1 MAAGPFS
8 VIPPRCVGDTVSFTD
23 ADTAHLLLALVL
35 LLTAAHGCG
44 YLFAH
49 FHQPRV
55 IGEIVGGLLLG
66 PTVLGALWPHFE
78 AIVFP
83 AGGPTS
89 PVLGAVYQLGL
100 LLLMF
105 CSGAEIRA
113 SLQRKESKA
122 VALIAALGTVVPFA
136 AAMLFIHLV
145 SPGGLQGTASTPS
158 SFLLVFSIAIAVT
171 SIPVIS
177 RIMFDLGI
185 LETPFARIVLATAVI
200 EDVILYVLL
209 SVALGLVQQ
218 GGTGFGLPKV
228 LGIDHGS
235 GLDIAYHVLI
245 TVSFFAI
252 ALWVGPRLFA
262 WSSAF
267 RYNLLKRGN
276 SIAFQLVFMLVLSG
290 ICVFVGV
297 VPLFG
302 AFVAGIVVGS
312 SDEQNSE
319 SRADIQRFSF
329 AFFVPV
335 FFAIVGWRLN
345 LISHFDPIFF
355 LYFAAFACLAKSL
368 SVFAGSRLAGESRKA
383 SRNFAVAMNARGGP
397 AIVLASV
404 ALDAR
409 IINEKFYAS
418 LVMLAIVTSML
429 AGSWLGRIVRRGGAL
444 RPLTTNARATLSKEP
459 EVRQPVE
466 EDATAS

>member
-1 MAAGPFS
+1 M
-8 VIPPRCVGDTVSFTD
+8 
-23 ADTAHLLLALVL
+23 
-35 LLTAAHGCG
+35 
-44 YLFAH
+44 
-49 FHQPRV
+49 

-78 AIVFP
+78 SIVFP
-83 AGGPTS
+83 KGGPTS
-89 PVLGAVYQLGL
+89 PVLGAIYQLGL

-113 SLQRKESKA
+113 SLQRKESKT
-122 VALIAALGTVVPFA
+122 VALIAILGTAIPFA
-136 AAMLFIHLV
+136 VAMLFIHVV
-145 SPGGLQGTASTPS
+145 SPGGLEGTAATSN
-158 SFLLVFSIAIAVT
+158 SFLIVFSIAIAVT

-177 RIMFDLGI
+177 RIMLDLGV
-185 LETPFARIVLATAVI
+185 LETAFARIVLATAVI

-218 GGTGFGLPKV
+218 RGTGFGLSRV

-235 GLDIAYHVLI
+235 ALDIAFHVLATI
-245 TVSFFAI
+245 AFFGV
-252 ALWVGPRLFA
+252 ALWVGPRFFA
-262 WSSAF
+262 WSSTF

-276 SIAFQLVFMLVLSG
+276 SIAFQLVFMLALSG
-290 ICVFVGV
+290 ICVFLGV

-312 SDEQNSE
+312 SEIHSQ

-329 AFFVPV
+329 AFFVPI
-335 FFAIVGWRLN
+335 FFAIVGWRLD
-345 LISHFDPIFF
+345 LIKHFDPLFF
-355 LYFAAFACLAKSL
+355 LVFATFACLAKSL
-368 SVFAGSRLAGESRKA
+368 SVFAGSRLAGESRTA
-383 SRNFAVAMNARGGP
+383 AQNFAVAMNARGGP

-409 IINEKFYAS
+409 IINERFYAS

-429 AGSWLGRIVRRGGAL
+429 AGSWLGRIVRRGGQL
-444 RPLTTNARATLSKEP
+444 RPLTEERPRALPLEAELP
-459 EVRQPVE
+459 QPV
-466 EDATAS
+466 